1 MKLIPITV
9 LIFLISCGINEN
21 SGSSVDGATN
31 TNNAQDISPNSSR
44 ILEDNPIIL
53 TGNYQLNTPV
63 NYGELVGRQAF
74 ITSNNNLIS
83 DCNGKIP
90 NCISILQDPYTA
102 PITKNQGTWAF
113 DPNSDEFLQVNALY
127 HLDKQVSKFQNN
139 LLADFNTAFS
149 SNANYVTSFPSNLFT
164 DGKNWRKGSTL
175 VGYAVTDLDNNATFD
190 PAVYTITFGQDST
203 NEEVKMVQDP
213 TVIYHENGHN
223 LNQIM
228 MNFRNPQDRALVD
241 LGSLFYD
248 EAGSIGEGIT
258 DWFSFLMNQRT
269 HVFEWA
275 FGRFLDAGR
284 PMRENDYLVPPPI
297 SLDSDSRL
305 AYPTYLDFNANDPG
319 QITEDVHYAGQI
331 WSFFMVEVVNWLSST
346 CGITIGAA
354 NDMVFNVLA
363 QSFSE
368 MGDLTAKGNDQT
380 PPGVYRINLDPI
392 NSRQWINQMTPL
404 NYRRFS
410 QTFARFFMW
419 IYYDSKTFTCGNG
432 SVDLKN
438 GMEQIL
444 DEYGLLN
451 FYTYNENGN
460 SYVIDPATNL
470 PYGHSG
476 TNRSINVLNKKKSV
490 SVSKEMLT
498 FDPDVNS
505 PSAFIFDNREDM
517 LSVLQALQQSG
528 QIGQIS
534 PQLEPDIP
542 YNNGNGQISP
552 GELVGIS
559 LNIFNSSNSMIGGM
573 EIYGND
579 WDHVKD
585 GKPCNVFDDQWPS
598 EGEGGADSSDETPP
612 YSPGDCNYITRT
624 NGLIEPGQ
632 TEVTDP
638 IYPVCFVQ
646 NIKGNSTTW
655 ITQDEFIR
663 LNNISVDKCLNPGSA
678 KDCLIKAIP
687 GADWST
693 FSKINP
699 YTTWAKTM
707 TETNKTVP
715 TFNVNNII
723 LFETNKYIPP
733 ATTFSCRFRARF
745 TNCANCWQSPDFKED
760 DYLDYQWSGGEP
772 FRVFPLQFTVVN

>member
-1 MKLIPITV
+1 MKAISLIIV
-9 LIFLISCGINEN
+9 LFLFSCGYPDN
-21 SGSSVDGATN
+21 SGSPTEGATAAN
-31 TNNAQDISPNSSR
+31 QTSEIPANSSR

-63 NYGELVGRQAF
+63 NYNSILGRVAY
-74 ITSNNNLIS
+74 ITSNDNLIS
-83 DCNGKIP
+83 DCQGKIP
-90 NCISILQDPYTA
+90 SCISILQDPYSA
-102 PITKNQGTWAF
+102 PITKNSGNWAF
-113 DPNSDEFLQVNALY
+113 DPNSDNFLQVNALY
-127 HLDKQVSKFQNN
+127 HLDKQVAKFQNN
-139 LLADFNTAFS
+139 LSVDFNAAFS
-149 SNANYVTSFPSNLFT
+149 PNANYVTSFPSDLYTN
-164 DGKNWRKGSTL
+164 GKNWRKGSTL
-175 VGYAVTDLDNNATFD
+175 VGYVLTDLPNNATFD

-203 NEEVKMVQDP
+203 NDQVKMVQDP

-248 EAGSIGEGIT
+248 EAGSIGEGLT

-297 SLDSDSRL
+297 SLDADSRL
-305 AYPTYLDFNANDPG
+305 AYPTYLDFNANNPG
-319 QITEDVHYAGQI
+319 EITEDVHYAGQI
-331 WSFFMVEVVNWLSST
+331 WSFFMVEVVNFLNTNCGVST
-346 CGITIGAA
+346 STA

-380 PPGVYRINLDPI
+380 PAGQYRINLDPV
-392 NSRQWINQMTPL
+392 NSRQWINQITPL

-419 IYYDSKTFTCGNG
+419 IYNDSTTFKCGNG

-438 GMEQIL
+438 SMEQIL
-444 DEYGLLN
+444 DAYGLLN
-451 FYTYNENGN
+451 FTTYNENGN
-460 SYVIDPATNL
+460 SYVLETGTDIPV
-470 PYGHSG
+470 GHYG
-476 TNRSINVLNKKKSV
+476 TNRSINILNKKKSV
-490 SVSKEMLT
+490 SITKEMLT
-498 FDPDVNS
+498 FAPDVNS
-505 PSAFIFDNREDM
+505 PSAFVFDNREDM

-552 GELVGIS
+552 GELVGVS
-559 LNIFNSSNSMIGGM
+559 LNVFNSSNSMIGGM

-579 WDHVKD
+579 WDHVSD
-585 GKPCNVFDDQWPS
+585 GKPCNTFGDQWPPVGS
-598 EGEGGADSSDETPP
+598 GGADSSGEIPP

-624 NGLIEPGQ
+624 NGGIEPGEA
-632 TEVTDP
+632 EVTDP
-638 IYPVCFVQ
+638 LYPVCFAQ
-646 NIKGNSTTW
+646 NIKGNATTW
-655 ITQDEFIR
+655 VTQDEYIK
-663 LNNISVDKCLNPGSA
+663 LNNISVDKCLDPLNP

-687 GADWST
+687 GADWAT
-693 FSKINP
+693 FSKLNP
-699 YTTWAKTM
+699 YSTWAKTM
-707 TETNKTVP
+707 TETNSTAP

-723 LFETNKYIPP
+723 LFETSKFIPP
-733 ATTFSCRFRARF
+733 GTTFNCRFRIRF
-745 TNCANCWQSPDFKED
+745 GNCANCWQTPAYGYDDF
-760 DYLDYQWSGGEP
+760 LDYQWSGGEP
-772 FRVFPLQFTVVN
+772 FKILPLQFTVVN